1 MIPILATI
9 LAVAE
14 GAGLINLLIWLIV
27 LAVVVWLLFL
37 IIGMLPLPEPIRT
50 IITVVIALILLL
62 VIVQRLGFL

>member
-1 MIPILATI
+1 MTVLLA
-9 LAVAE
+9 AAE
-14 GAGLINLLIWLIV
+14 GAGLISLLIWLIV

-37 IIGMLPLPEPIRT
+37 IVGMLPLPEPIKT

>member
-1 MIPILATI
+1 MITLLA
-9 LAVAE
+9 AAE
-14 GAGLINLLIWLIV
+14 VIGGTSLISLLIWLII

-37 IIGMLPLPEPIRT
+37 IIGMLPLPEPIKT

>member
-1 MIPILATI
+1 MIPLLLA
-9 LAVAE
+9 AEVVA
-14 GAGLINLLIWLIV
+14 GTSLIALLIWLIV

-37 IIGMLPLPEPIRT
+37 IIGMLPIPEPIKT

>member
-1 MIPILATI
+1 MITLLALI
-9 LAVAE
+9 AAVE
-14 GAGLINLLIWLIV
+14 GSGLISLLIWLIV